1 MLRPLTLYCMLQRV
15 CLSAYLSRNQVTGLF
30 HHSSMTRGHC
40 VKFAGALSVADGKL
54 TMLSPHSGH
63 YIPTQAEYDALQSM
77 LRAKGVDLS
86 LTDVRDMIK
95 SK

>member
-1 MLRPLTLYCMLQRV
+1 
-15 CLSAYLSRNQVTGLF
+15 
-30 HHSSMTRGHC
+30 
-40 VKFAGALSVADGKL
+40 
-54 TMLSPHSGH
+54 MLSPHSGH